1 VRYATNATNAT
12 LLYMGTTLFFCSTCA
27 AEYHQQ
33 PGYCFKCGRFDT
45 IFPNVYRPVESLWHG
60 ETIKTA
66 EDLYKK
72 PRLFK
77 LKPYPIPIGRP
88 ALTVV
93 YGSPG
98 HGKSTMVTK
107 IADARGGSVLMVPL
121 EEGFGEALSSR
132 LRRLEV
138 SRADLLI
145 ALLHDVSTIDKAIE
159 EHGIEMFVLD
169 SITVST
175 LRPRDL
181 VALARQREVE
191 VVCVAQV
198 NKAGDLAGALE
209 LAHDCDVLIRV
220 EEMKWKVEKNRF
232 GELLS
237 GEVLS

>member
-1 VRYATNATNAT
+1 
-12 LLYMGTTLFFCSTCA
+12 
-27 AEYHQQ
+27 
-33 PGYCFKCGRFDT
+33 
-45 IFPNVYRPVESLWHG
+45 
-60 ETIKTA
+60 
-66 EDLYKK
+66 
-72 PRLFK
+72 
-77 LKPYPIPIGRP
+77 
-88 ALTVV
+88 
-93 YGSPG
+93 
-98 HGKSTMVTK
+98 
-107 IADARGGSVLMVPL
+107 MVPL

-138 SRADLLI
+138 SRSDLLI
-145 ALLHDVSTIDKAIE
+145 ALLHDVSTIDKTIE
-159 EHGIEMFVLD
+159 ERGIEMFVLD